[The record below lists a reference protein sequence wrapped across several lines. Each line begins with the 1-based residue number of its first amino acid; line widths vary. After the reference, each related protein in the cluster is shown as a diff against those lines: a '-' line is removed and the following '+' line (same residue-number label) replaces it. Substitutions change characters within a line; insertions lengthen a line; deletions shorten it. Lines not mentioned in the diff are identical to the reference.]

1 MSTTRILF
9 WTVAPLLFAVALAW
23 CLAYV
28 EGGA

>member
-1 MSTTRILF
+1 MARILF

>member
-1 MSTTRILF
+1 MTRIVL
-9 WTVAPLLFAVALAW
+9 WLLAPLLAVCALAW

>member
-9 WTVAPLLFAVALAW
+9 WTVAPLLFACALAW
-23 CLAYV
+23 AVAYV

>member
-1 MSTTRILF
+1 MDALRILF